1 MYTLMKRKLIVFA
14 GLILAFILFVGV
26 KFFFFDSPGNTGRI
40 KIVSSPTAGVFIN
53 SAPVGST
60 TFETRL
66 VPGEYT
72 IKLIPEGEDTKTVT
86 WEGKVQV
93 FENSLTYISR
103 EMGTSDLTSA
113 GEILT
118 LTAMEKSPLSETG
131 QVSLVTNPP
140 GAIVFLNNDEKGV
153 SPIVLDEV
161 PVGEHELAVY
171 LPGFFKRSQKI
182 NVEKGH
188 IVNSLFKLAL
198 DKTHKTL
205 EQEISEQKKEATAS
219 ADIDNITTADNN
231 PQNTLTVLET
241 PTGSLNVREDATVLA
256 AKIGEVT
263 PGDKYEYIEEANG
276 WYKIIFNKEEGWV
289 FGDFIKLNE

>member
-1 MYTLMKRKLIVFA
+1 MKRKLIVFA

-26 KFFFFDSPGNTGRI
+26 KFFFFDKPGNTGRI

-66 VPGEYT
+66 APGEYS

-93 FENSLTYISR
+93 LENSLTYISR

-118 LTAMEKSPLSETG
+118 LTAMKKSSPGETG
-131 QVSLVTNPP
+131 QVSLITNPP

-171 LPGFFKRSQKI
+171 LPGFFRRSQKI

-188 IVNSLFKLAL
+188 IVNSIFKLAL

-205 EQEISEQKKEATAS
+205 EQEIEEQKKEEATAS
-219 ADIDNITTADNN
+219 AEIDAATSPDSN
-231 PQNTLTVLET
+231 PRNTLTVLET
-241 PTGSLNVREDATVLA
+241 STGSLNVREDATVSA

-263 PGDKYEYIEEANG
+263 PGDEYEYIEEANG
-276 WYKIIFNKEEGWV
+276 WYKIILNEDEEGWV
-289 FGDFIKLNE
+289 FGDFVKLNE

>member
-1 MYTLMKRKLIVFA
+1 
-14 GLILAFILFVGV
+14 
-26 KFFFFDSPGNTGRI
+26 
-40 KIVSSPTAGVFIN
+40 
-53 SAPVGST
+53 
-60 TFETRL
+60 
-66 VPGEYT
+66 
-72 IKLIPEGEDTKTVT
+72 
-86 WEGKVQV
+86 
-93 FENSLTYISR
+93 
-103 EMGTSDLTSA
+103 
-113 GEILT
+113 
-118 LTAMEKSPLSETG
+118 MEKSPLSETG